1 MNAEQFKQ
9 LVKKVKIAKK
19 LPDAIYFHKDAFAD
33 APADLVKFIKVVA
46 QALKIDE
53 SDFDLIKLFKS
64 DFRLSLLSYPT
75 FYDDS
80 YPALKQS
87 VTVDLAKLS
96 HKITKYDN
104 SENPPIL
111 HRKETM
117 VSPASKFYQLFCD
130 LTAEG
135 EQAGLYENARMIG
148 FKGSWERLIAKKGYE
163 LVDGRLFRSSAVQ
176 SPDNDKTIDRHLTA
190 IVRHELSAPLKTLA
204 KNGFLSGDYSIFD
217 YGCGRGDDLREL
229 EAHGIDALGWDLNYR
244 PDADK
249 VISDIVNIG
258 FVINVIEDRDERI
271 EALLGAWELSQKLLV
286 VSAMLGNETLI
297 SQFQPYKDGVI
308 TSRNTFQKYYTQAEL
323 KAFIEMSVDE
333 NAIAVAPGIYYIFKD
348 KQLEQHFLQNRHK
361 RAYKWQHL
369 TAPEPVNEEQ
379 ARILFTQHQQLFES
393 FWLTCLTLGR
403 CPANNEFAQSDKIK
417 EVIGSNKK
425 ALQLVLKW
433 FEEDELTTAETMR
446 KEDLLLYFALAM
458 FEKRKPYAQQPEDL
472 KRDIKAFFDTYKIA
486 QHQATELLFQ
496 IADSA
501 LIESLCLE
509 AEKILPAS
517 KVDFE
522 NGLPHSLTLHKDFIA
537 LLPLVLRVYIGAA
550 LQMYGELDDI
560 QLIKIHIHSGKV
572 TLLGYEGFEN
582 TPLPQLKERVK
593 IKMADQDVDFFDYI
607 IEEKRPLLLN
617 KIDYIDDTFDD
628 YKKQKA
634 FNKRLLKELNKL
646 DLGYRNLTY
655 TQTSTFLSQVNL
667 KIEGYRLYQ
676 FSTP

>member
-1 MNAEQFKQ
+1 MDALLFAK
-9 LVKKVKIAKK
+9 LVKDVKAGKQ
-19 LPDAIYFHKDAFAD
+19 LPDAIYLHKDAFEALPHTLIKFI
-33 APADLVKFIKVVA
+33 PAVANALNITENEWDLVK
-46 QALKIDE
+46 
-53 SDFDLIKLFKS
+53 LFKKE
-64 DFRLSLLSYPT
+64 FRLSLLSYPD
-75 FYDDS
+75 FYNDS
-80 YPALKQS
+80 YPALNRS
-87 VTVDLAKLS
+87 INVNLSKLS
-96 HKITKYDN
+96 HRITEYSN
-104 SENPPIL
+104 SDNPPIL

-117 VSPASKFYQLFCD
+117 VSPASKYYQLFCD

-135 EQAGLYENARMIG
+135 EQAGLYENTRMIG

-176 SPDNDKTIDRHLTA
+176 SPDDNKIIDRHLTA

-204 KNGFLSGDYSIFD
+204 KNGFLNCDYSIFD

-258 FVINVIEDRDERI
+258 FVINVIEDKDERI
-271 EALLGAWELSQKLLV
+271 GALLGAWELSQKLLV

-308 TSRNTFQKYYTQAEL
+308 TSRNTFQKYYTQSEL

-403 CPANNEFAQSDKIK
+403 CPANNEFSQSDKIK

-433 FEEDELTTAETMR
+433 FEEEELTTAETMR
-446 KEDLLLYFALAM
+446 REDLLLYFALAM

-522 NGLPHSLTLHKDFIA
+522 NGLPHSLTLHKDFIT

-572 TLLGYEGFEN
+572 TLLGYEGFYDS
-582 TPLPQLKERVK
+582 PLPQLKERVK
-593 IKMADQDVDFFDYI
+593 IKMADQDVDFFDYV

-617 KIDYIDDTFDD
+617 KIDYIDDTFED

-634 FNKRLLKELNKL
+634 FNKRLLKELYKL
-646 DLGYRNLTY
+646 KVGSNNIYFSLLSELLEQNGTRIRNY
-655 TQTSTFLSQVNL
+655 NL
-667 KIEGYRLYQ
+667 LKA
-676 FSTP
+676 S

>member
-1 MNAEQFKQ
+1 MNAERFKQ
-9 LVKKVKIAKK
+9 LIKQIKVGKN
-19 LPDAIYFHKDAFAD
+19 LPDAIYLHKDAFD
-33 APADLVKFIKVVA
+33 VTPTELVKFIKVIA
-46 QALKIDE
+46 QAVKIDE
-53 SDFDLIKLFKS
+53 QDFDLIKLFKNE
-64 DFRLSLLSYPT
+64 FRLSLLSYPT
-75 FYDDS
+75 FYEES
-80 YPALKQS
+80 YPPLKRS
-87 VTVDLAKLS
+87 INIDLVKLS
-96 HKITKYDN
+96 HKITCYKNTD
-104 SENPPIL
+104 NPPIL

-117 VSPASKFYQLFCD
+117 VQANNSHFQLFCD

-135 EQAGLYENARMIG
+135 EQAGLYENTRMIG

-176 SPDNDKTIDRHLTA
+176 SPDNDKEIDRHLTA

-204 KNGFLSGDYSIFD
+204 KNGFLNGDYSIFD

-229 EAHGIDALGWDLNYR
+229 EAHGIDVLGWDLNYR

-286 VSAMLGNETLI
+286 VSAMLGNESLV
-297 SQFQPYKDGVI
+297 SQFQSYKDGVI

-323 KAFIEMSVDE
+323 KTFIEMSVDE
-333 NAIAVAPGIYYIFKD
+333 SAIAVAPGIYYIFKD

-425 ALQLVLKW
+425 ALKLVLKW
-433 FEEDELTTAETMR
+433 FEEDELKTAEAMR
-446 KEDLLLYFALAM
+446 KEDLSLYFALAM
-458 FEKRKPYAQQPEDL
+458 FEKRKPYTQQPEDL

-486 QHQATELLFQ
+486 QHQATELLFK

-509 AEKILPAS
+509 AEKILPAG
-517 KVDFE
+517 KIDVE
-522 NGLPHSLTLHKDFIA
+522 NGQPHALTLHKDFIT

-560 QLIKIHIHSGKV
+560 QLIKIHILSGKV
-572 TLLGYEGFEN
+572 TLLGYEGFYDS
-582 TPLPQLKERVK
+582 PLPQLKERVK
-593 IKMADQDVDFFDYI
+593 IKMSEQDVDFFDYVV
-607 IEEKRPLLLN
+607 EEKRPLLLN
-617 KIDYIDDTFDD
+617 KIDYIDDTFED

-634 FNKRLLKELNKL
+634 FNKRLNKELSKFDIEYGNI
-646 DLGYRNLTY
+646 TY
-655 TQTSTFLSQVNL
+655 TQFLILISHNQL
-667 KIEGYRLYQ
+667 RIKAYRFFKLN
-676 FSTP
+676 

>member
-9 LVKKVKIAKK
+9 LVKKVKTAKK
-19 LPDAIYFHKDAFAD
+19 LPDAIYFHKDAFTE
-33 APADLVKFIKVVA
+33 APVELVKFIKVVA
-46 QALKIDE
+46 QALKVDE
-53 SDFDLIKLFKS
+53 ADYDLIKLFKN
-64 DFRLSLLSYPT
+64 DFRLSLLSYPS
-75 FYDDS
+75 FYEDS

-96 HKITKYDN
+96 HKVTKYDN
-104 SENPPIL
+104 SDNPPIL

-117 VSPASKFYQLFCD
+117 VSPSSKHYQLFCD

-135 EQAGLYENARMIG
+135 EQAGLYENTRMIG

-163 LVDGRLFRSSAVQ
+163 LVDGRLFRS
-176 SPDNDKTIDRHLTA
+176 PDDDKTIDRHLTA

-204 KNGFLSGDYSIFD
+204 KNGFLNGDYSIFD

-271 EALLGAWELSQKLLV
+271 EALVGAWELSQKLLV
-286 VSAMLGNETLI
+286 VSAMLGNESLV

-361 RAYKWQHL
+361 RTYKWQHL

-403 CPANNEFAQSDKIK
+403 CPANDEFAQSDKIK
-417 EVIGSNKK
+417 KVIGSNKK

-433 FEEDELTTAETMR
+433 FEEDELKTAETMR

-458 FEKRKPYAQQPEDL
+458 FEKRKPYTQQPEDL

-486 QHQATELLFQ
+486 QNQATELLFQ
-496 IADSA
+496 IADST

-509 AEKILPAS
+509 AEKLLPAG

-522 NGLPHSLTLHKDFIA
+522 NGQPHALTLHKDFIT
-537 LLPLVLRVYIGAA
+537 LLPIVLRVYIGAA

-572 TLLGYEGFEN
+572 TLLGYEGFYDS
-582 TPLPQLKERVK
+582 PLPQLKERVK
-593 IKMADQDVDFFDYI
+593 IKMAEQDVDFFDYV

-628 YKKQKA
+628 YKKQKS
-634 FNKRLLKELNKL
+634 FNLKLGMLLETKPSLCTNSLLESLLKPVYKIK
-646 DLGYRNLTY
+646 GYRFY
-655 TQTSTFLSQVNL
+655 
-667 KIEGYRLYQ
+667 K
-676 FSTP
+676 

>member
-33 APADLVKFIKVVA
+33 APAELVKFIKVVA
-46 QALKIDE
+46 QVLKVDKA
-53 SDFDLIKLFKS
+53 DYDLIKLFKN

-75 FYDDS
+75 FYEDS

-96 HKITKYDN
+96 HKITNYDN

-117 VSPASKFYQLFCD
+117 VSPTNKHYQLFCD

-135 EQAGLYENARMIG
+135 EQAGLYENTRMIG

-163 LVDGRLFRSSAVQ
+163 LADGRLFRSSAVQ
-176 SPDNDKTIDRHLTA
+176 SPTDDKTIDRHLTA

-204 KNGFLSGDYSIFD
+204 KNGFLNGDYSIFD

-249 VISDIVNIG
+249 IISDIVNIG

-286 VSAMLGNETLI
+286 VSAMLGNESLV

-333 NAIAVAPGIYYIFKD
+333 NAIAIAPGIYYIFKD

-361 RAYKWQHL
+361 RTYKWQHL

-403 CPANNEFAQSDKIK
+403 CPANNEFAQSGKIK

-433 FEEDELTTAETMR
+433 FDKDELKTAETMR

-458 FEKRKPYAQQPEDL
+458 FEKRKPYTQQPEDL

-486 QHQATELLFQ
+486 QHQAKELLFK
-496 IADSA
+496 IADVVTIS
-501 LIESLCLE
+501 E
-509 AEKILPAS
+509 ACVKANKILPAS
-517 KVDFE
+517 KLNYE
-522 NGLPHSLTLHKDFIA
+522 SKELHSLTFHKTY
-537 LLPLVLRVYIGAA
+537 LEELPLLLRVYVGAA
-550 LQMYGELDDI
+550 LQLYGDLDDI
-560 QLIKIHIHSGKV
+560 QLIKIHVNSGKV
-572 TLLGYEGFEN
+572 TLLGYEDFDN
-582 TPLPQLKERVK
+582 DPTPKLKERVK
-593 IKMADQDVDFFDYI
+593 IKMATQDVDFFDYI
-607 IEEKRPLLLN
+607 NPEFTCKLYN
-617 KIDYIDDTFDD
+617 KQEFILTFC
-628 YKKQKA
+628 
-634 FNKRLLKELNKL
+634 N
-646 DLGYRNLTY
+646 
-655 TQTSTFLSQVNL
+655 S
-667 KIEGYRLYQ
+667 
-676 FSTP
+676 

>member
-9 LVKKVKIAKK
+9 LVKKVKTAKK
-19 LPDAIYFHKDAFAD
+19 LPDAIYFHKDAFTE
-33 APADLVKFIKVVA
+33 APAELVKFIKVVA
-46 QALKIDE
+46 QALKVDE
-53 SDFDLIKLFKS
+53 ADYDLIKLFKN
-64 DFRLSLLSYPT
+64 DFRLSLLSYPS
-75 FYDDS
+75 FYEDS

-104 SENPPIL
+104 SGNPPIL

-117 VSPASKFYQLFCD
+117 VSPTNKHYQLFCD

-135 EQAGLYENARMIG
+135 EQAGLYENTRMIG
-148 FKGSWERLIAKKGYE
+148 FKGSWERLITKKGYE
-163 LVDGRLFRSSAVQ
+163 LVDGRLFHSSAVQ
-176 SPDNDKTIDRHLTA
+176 SLDDDKTIDRHLTA

-204 KNGFLSGDYSIFD
+204 KNGFLNGEYSIFD

-244 PDADK
+244 PDSDK

-361 RAYKWQHL
+361 RTYKWQHL

-403 CPANNEFAQSDKIK
+403 CPANNEFAQSGKIK

-433 FEEDELTTAETMR
+433 FEEDELKTAETMR

-458 FEKRKPYAQQPEDL
+458 FEKRKPYTQQPEDL

-486 QHQATELLFQ
+486 QHQAKELLFK
-496 IADSA
+496 IAD
-501 LIESLCLE
+501 IEAINENCVK
-509 AEKILPAS
+509 ANKTFPAS
-517 KVDFE
+517 KLNYEEKV
-522 NGLPHSLTLHKDFIA
+522 LHSLTFHKMY
-537 LLPLVLRVYIGAA
+537 LEKLPLLLRIYVGAA
-550 LQMYGELDDI
+550 LQLYGELDDI
-560 QLIKIHIHSGKV
+560 QLIKIHVTSGKV
-572 TLLGYEGFEN
+572 TLLGYEDFDN
-582 TPLPQLKERVK
+582 DPTPKLKERVK
-593 IKMADQDVDFFDYI
+593 IKMAVQNVDFFDSKNMT
-607 IEEKRPLLLN
+607 EKPILLDKHNYL
-617 KIDYIDDTFDD
+617 
-628 YKKQKA
+628 
-634 FNKRLLKELNKL
+634 R
-646 DLGYRNLTY
+646 
-655 TQTSTFLSQVNL
+655 
-667 KIEGYRLYQ
+667 
-676 FSTP
+676 

>member
-9 LVKKVKIAKK
+9 LVKKVKTAKK
-19 LPDAIYFHKDAFAD
+19 LPDAIYFHKDAFTD
-33 APADLVKFIKVVA
+33 APAELVKFIKVVA
-46 QALKIDE
+46 QALNVAEADY
-53 SDFDLIKLFKS
+53 DLIKLFKN

-75 FYDDS
+75 FYTDS

-111 HRKETM
+111 HRKETI
-117 VSPASKFYQLFCD
+117 VSPTNKYYQLFCD

-135 EQAGLYENARMIG
+135 EQAGLYENTRMIG

-176 SPDNDKTIDRHLTA
+176 SPSDEKTIDRHLTA

-204 KNGFLSGDYSIFD
+204 KNGFLNGDYSIFD

-286 VSAMLGNETLI
+286 VSAMLGNESLV

-308 TSRNTFQKYYTQAEL
+308 TSRNTFQKYFTQAEL
-323 KAFIEMSVDE
+323 KTFIEISVDE

-361 RAYKWQHL
+361 RTYKWQHL

-403 CPANNEFAQSDKIK
+403 CPANNEFTQSEKIK

-425 ALQLVLKW
+425 ALQLVSKW
-433 FEEDELTTAETMR
+433 FEEDELKTAETMR

-458 FEKRKPYAQQPEDL
+458 FEKRKPYTQQPEDL

-486 QHQATELLFQ
+486 QHQAKELLFK
-496 IADSA
+496 IAD
-501 LIESLCLE
+501 IEAINENCVK
-509 AEKILPAS
+509 ANKTFPAS
-517 KVDFE
+517 KLNYEEKV
-522 NGLPHSLTLHKDFIA
+522 LHSLTFHKMY
-537 LLPLVLRVYIGAA
+537 LEKLPLLLRIYVGAA
-550 LQMYGELDDI
+550 LQLYGELDDI
-560 QLIKIHIHSGKV
+560 QLIKIHVTSGKV
-572 TLLGYEGFEN
+572 TLLGYEDFDN
-582 TPLPQLKERVK
+582 DPTPKLKERVK
-593 IKMADQDVDFFDYI
+593 IKMAVQNVDFFDSKNMT
-607 IEEKRPLLLN
+607 EKPILLDKHNYL
-617 KIDYIDDTFDD
+617 
-628 YKKQKA
+628 
-634 FNKRLLKELNKL
+634 R
-646 DLGYRNLTY
+646 
-655 TQTSTFLSQVNL
+655 
-667 KIEGYRLYQ
+667 
-676 FSTP
+676 